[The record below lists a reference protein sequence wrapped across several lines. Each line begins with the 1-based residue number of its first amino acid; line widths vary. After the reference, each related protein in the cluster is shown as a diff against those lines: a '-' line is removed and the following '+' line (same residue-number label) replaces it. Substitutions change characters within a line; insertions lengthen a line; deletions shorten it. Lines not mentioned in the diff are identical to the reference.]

1 MKILAIYRHY
11 WPDATPY
18 AHLLK
23 AILETQHAAG
33 HEVAVFTAQPSYND
47 VAHPR
52 QLSEEVIAGVQVR
65 RVSLIPERKH
75 WRILRLLNHL
85 LFLVRA
91 VWYCARSE
99 RPDLVIANSH
109 PPILMGLTLRLI
121 KRFTGV
127 PFLLHC
133 QDIHPEG
140 AVLAGDLRPGLFARW
155 CQAIDRTSCQA
166 ADRIVTLSEDMKQT
180 LLRRGGIDADRIVVL
195 NNFSLTESGVARF
208 PGVLAREGS
217 DDRGPWRLLFAGN
230 MGRFQGLSRLLYA
243 LRELQ
248 GEIPLECLFLGAGGE
263 QNRLWQ
269 LAQEL
274 GLECVRFESHQPVEV
289 AVARMQHAD
298 LGIVSLADG
307 VTAIAYPSK
316 TMTYIAAGC
325 PVLTIVEPASQVAA
339 DVLTH
344 RLGYVPQ
351 STSVVDIAAALR
363 NAWQDRQQ
371 WTAAARA
378 ELIERGERLFGR
390 RQALQRWNEL
400 FAGLDAEHQTMRTRQ
415 AA

>member
-23 AILETQHAAG
+23 GILEAQHTQG

-47 VAHPR
+47 VARSR
-52 QLSEEVIAGVQVR
+52 QPTAEVIAGVRVQRVR
-65 RVSLIPERKH
+65 LLLERKH
-75 WRILRLLNHL
+75 WRVLRVLNHL
-85 LFLVRA
+85 LFLLRA
-91 VWYCARSE
+91 IWYCLRNE
-99 RPDLVIANSH
+99 CPDLVIANSH
-109 PPILMGLTLRLI
+109 PPILMGVALRII
-121 KRFTGV
+121 KRLTGV
-127 PFLLHC
+127 PYLLHC

-140 AVLAGDLRPGLFARW
+140 AVLAGDLRPEIVTRW
-155 CQAIDRTSCQA
+155 CQAMDRVSCQNA
-166 ADRIVTLSEDMKQT
+166 SRIVTLSEDMKQT
-180 LLRRGGIDADRIVVL
+180 LLRRGGIDSGRIVVL
-195 NNFSLTESGVARF
+195 NNFALAESGVARL
-208 PGVLAREGS
+208 PGPVAREVAN
-217 DDRGPWRLLFAGN
+217 DHGPWRLLFAGN

-243 LRELQ
+243 FHELQ
-248 GEIPLECLFLGAGGE
+248 GEIPMECLFLGAGGE
-263 QNRLWQ
+263 QDRLWR

-274 GLECVRFESHQPVEV
+274 NLECVRFESHQPVEV

-316 TMTYIAAGC
+316 TMTYVAAGC
-325 PVLTIVEPASQVAA
+325 PVLTIVENASQMAA
-339 DVLTH
+339 DVLEH

-351 STSVVDIAAALR
+351 STSIPDIVAALR
-363 NAWQDRQQ
+363 SAWQDRGR
-371 WTAAARA
+371 WTAQARA

-390 RQALQRWNEL
+390 QQALQRWNEL
-400 FAGLDAEHQTMRTRQ
+400 FASLDAERRGPLFRQ